1 MMPPSSIT
9 PFSEG
14 LFGSEVLPP
23 SVELE
28 GFEPFEGFE
37 VLLPEPLLSEPLPE
51 LLPEPLL
58 SEPLPELPESLPLQ
72 EPLPDPPLSVGS
84 VVSV

>member
-14 LFGSEVLPP
+14 LFGSVVLPP

-28 GFEPFEGFE
+28 GFEPFEGLPPSVEFEVFEGLLPLVASEGSEEFE
-37 VLLPEPLLSEPLPE
+37 VLLPE
-51 LLPEPLL
+51 
-58 SEPLPELPESLPLQ
+58 SLPLP

-84 VVSV
+84 VESV

>member
-1 MMPPSSIT
+1 MMPPSSMT

-14 LFGSEVLPP
+14 LFGSEELPP

-37 VLLPEPLLSEPLPE
+37 G

-58 SEPLPELPESLPLQ
+58 SEPLPELPESLPLP

-84 VVSV
+84 VESV

>member
-1 MMPPSSIT
+1 MT

-14 LFGSEVLPP
+14 LFGSVVLPP
-23 SVELE
+23 SVEFE

-51 LLPEPLL
+51 LLPLEPLL
-58 SEPLPELPESLPLQ
+58 LPELPESLPLP

>member
-9 PFSEG
+9 PFSDG
-14 LFGSEVLPP
+14 LFGSVVLPP
-23 SVELE
+23 SVEFE
-28 GFEPFEGFE
+28 EFEPFEGLPPSVEFEEFEGFEVFE
-37 VLLPEPLLSEPLPE
+37 VLLPE
-51 LLPEPLL
+51 
-58 SEPLPELPESLPLQ
+58 SLPLP

>member
-14 LFGSEVLPP
+14 LFGSVVLPP
-23 SVELE
+23 SVEFE

-37 VLLPEPLLSEPLPE
+37 GLLPDPLLSEPLPE
-51 LLPEPLL
+51 LLPLEPLL
-58 SEPLPELPESLPLQ
+58 LPELPESLPLP